1 MADDFGPPIR
11 IGGDKPGGV
20 IKIKRGGMTR
30 NGNSGTA
37 PKRFRSP
44 GRALRDVHG
53 KHLPWP
59 PRGNTIWDPLDPF
72 IIEYRRTHP
81 IIQAAWRTKGQRP
94 APEKVTL
101 DIETRDGV

>member
-1 MADDFGPPIR
+1 MIDYGPPIR

-37 PKRFRSP
+37 PKRCRTP
-44 GRALRDVHG
+44 VRAIRDVHG

-59 PRGNTIWDPLDPF
+59 SRGKIIWDPLDPF

-81 IIQAAWRTKGQRP
+81 VVEAAWRRYSSR
-94 APEKVTL
+94 V
-101 DIETRDGV
+101 